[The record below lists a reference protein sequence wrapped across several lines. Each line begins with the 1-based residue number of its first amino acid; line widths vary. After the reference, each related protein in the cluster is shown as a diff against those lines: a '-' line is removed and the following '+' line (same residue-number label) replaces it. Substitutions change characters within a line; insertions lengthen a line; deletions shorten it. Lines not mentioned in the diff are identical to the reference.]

1 MLRKKRKKLTT
12 RGTRS
17 WGTFPSWSS
26 EEISE
31 PEKRTTELLADPE
44 TFKPKTSESEKY
56 SVASQSTK
64 EFSEAKEGGRAGA
77 AVAVLKEVK

>member
-1 MLRKKRKKLTT
+1 ME
-12 RGTRS
+12 GEVV
-17 WGTFPSWSS
+17 

-64 EFSEAKEGGRAGA
+64 EFSEATTGGTCS
-77 AVAVLKEVK
+77 